1 MATLSGTRIKNTYQ
15 GLLKTNDAAVLTGTL
30 KVIQDGE
37 GNNSALSLST
47 STLKAETLQ
56 LNTVPAGSDNDK
68 VLVWNSTSKV
78 VEHRTLPTFES
89 VTTTVG
95 GTAAPTLTIADAAGT
110 TKTVTFAAGNGIG
123 LSRNS
128 DTITISSG
136 SANVINLGNG
146 ATAMTASNATYT
158 LDAAV
163 ASSSLVLPDCVAGAQ
178 ITVVLTSST
187 ATAITFTTKVV
198 STKIKGRVTLNSTTA
213 DKTDT
218 QIAEA
223 NTATSFSLDSNA
235 AGTGGGVGDRFHLFG
250 ISSSLWMLTADL
262 TTTSAAPSGTNTIIE
277 P

>member
-158 LDAAV
+158 LDAA
-163 ASSSLVLPDCVAGAQ
+163 
-178 ITVVLTSST
+178 
-187 ATAITFTTKVV
+187 
-198 STKIKGRVTLNSTTA
+198 
-213 DKTDT
+213 
-218 QIAEA
+218 
-223 NTATSFSLDSNA
+223 
-235 AGTGGGVGDRFHLFG
+235 GTGGGVGDRFHLFG